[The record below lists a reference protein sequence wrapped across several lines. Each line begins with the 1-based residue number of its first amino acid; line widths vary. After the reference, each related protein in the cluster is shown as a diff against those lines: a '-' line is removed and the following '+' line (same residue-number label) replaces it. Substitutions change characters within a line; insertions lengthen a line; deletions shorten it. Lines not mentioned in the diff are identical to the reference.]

1 MCMLLVCFVSCVKEP
16 REHINSPQGIQL
28 STSCSPGSYS
38 IVSGVMSF
46 NSFEDY
52 NQTYAFLSCASDSAV
67 NVWAQNL
74 STPVSQ
80 VWLDNFSDSIGLLEN
95 DSVAWVNYWNS
106 AISQGLI
113 GVREED
119 GEFYSTNRYPLF
131 RYFIGAAG
139 YFKIGNGVYTEKDFH
154 IISIP
159 DGSLTK
165 LSTAISTMQSD
176 TAQGIYVEPYL
187 IDEDEF
193 SGNRA
198 NSRMSCC
205 PSNLTVQ
212 VHATNNG
219 VQSHRLRVKRK
230 GISELFFGEING
242 VIITQNSIGIEIS
255 FEHHRR
261 GFLGFWA
268 SQRRDAIFSL
278 SAEVDVL
285 CGAQTFTTI
294 LNERNVRVNNR
305 SGFTNNI
312 LFCVVANAPAA
323 FCIRSS
329 SFSMPVET
337 VNFSPALNVTLPCNL

>member
-1 MCMLLVCFVSCVKEP
+1 MCMLLVSFVSCVKEP
-16 REHINSPQGIQL
+16 GEHKNSPQGIQL
-28 STSCSPGSYS
+28 STSCSPGSFS

-46 NSFEDY
+46 DSFDDY
-52 NQTYAFLSCASDSAV
+52 NQTTDYLSCASDSAV

-74 STPVSQ
+74 SIPVSQ

-95 DSVAWVNYWNS
+95 DSVAWVNYWN
-106 AISQGLI
+106 AAVSQGII

-119 GEFYSTNRYPLF
+119 GEYYSTNRYPLF

-159 DGSLTK
+159 DGSLSK
-165 LSTAISTMQSD
+165 LATALTTMQTD
-176 TAQGIYVEPYL
+176 TAQGIFVEPYFTE
-187 IDEDEF
+187 EDEF

-198 NSRMSCC
+198 SSRTNCC
-205 PSNLTVQ
+205 PENLTVQ
-212 VHATNNG
+212 EHATNNG
-219 VQSHRLRVKRK
+219 VQSHRLRAFREKV
-230 GISELFFGEING
+230 ISTFRGTING
-242 VIITQNSIGIEIS
+242 IPFAQTSLGIQVG

-268 SQRRDAIFSL
+268 SQRRDAIYSL
-278 SAEVDVL
+278 SAEIDVL
-285 CGAQTFTTI
+285 CGAQTFTTT
-294 LNERNVRVNNR
+294 LSDRNIRINNR
-305 SGFTNNI
+305 SSFTNNI
-312 LFCVVANAPAA
+312 LLCVVANAPAE